1 MKAVILHRHGGLDA
15 LAVQDVAD
23 PTPRPGEAV
32 VRVAAVAVNRLDC
45 WVRANEGHA
54 YQARLPLIPGYD
66 VAGQIVETGDGVNAV
81 SPGDRVYVHYDY
93 SCGRC
98 RYCLAGDESLCSQ
111 YGLMGVDHDGGYAEF
126 VLAPERNLFLL
137 GDSVSFPAAAAAG
150 SVYLT
155 AYHMV
160 FAKARVRPGE
170 TVLAVAAGSGVGG
183 AAAQLA
189 RWAGARVVV
198 TAGTPEKAD
207 RAVEL
212 GAHDAVLHS
221 EPGWADEV
229 LRITEGRGIDCAID
243 HVGSVTFPEVVRTL
257 AGGGRLVVCGASS
270 GSHAE
275 LDLIDLFAR
284 QLAII
289 GSSDGSRAELLEVLR
304 LLAQGVIEPVVDSV
318 LALEDAAI
326 AQRRLQERE
335 HFGRILLAP
344 GGEQAAR

>member
-1 MKAVILHRHGGLDA
+1 
-15 LAVQDVAD
+15 
-23 PTPRPGEAV
+23 
-32 VRVAAVAVNRLDC
+32 
-45 WVRANEGHA
+45 
-54 YQARLPLIPGYD
+54 
-66 VAGQIVETGDGVNAV
+66 
-81 SPGDRVYVHYDY
+81 
-93 SCGRC
+93 
-98 RYCLAGDESLCSQ
+98 
-111 YGLMGVDHDGGYAEF
+111 
-126 VLAPERNLFLL
+126 
-137 GDSVSFPAAAAAG
+137 
-150 SVYLT
+150 
-155 AYHMV
+155 
-160 FAKARVRPGE
+160 
-170 TVLAVAAGSGVGG
+170 
-183 AAAQLA
+183 
-189 RWAGARVVV
+189 VV